1 MKTHMKTHAKTQ
13 NTFYTDD
20 RNSNVPSMTVEHRW
34 AVSDLTLIRKINLT
48 GVRILL
54 AEDSP
59 DNQKLFSRILTSA
72 GASVDIAENGAVAVD
87 KCNRPGHAYDA
98 IIMDVR
104 MPTMDGYQATR
115 MIRAYGYTGPILA
128 LTAHATPGE
137 EERCRAAGCSE
148 FHLKP
153 IDRLT
158 LLSAVE
164 RSVQSLQQSSL

>member
-1 MKTHMKTHAKTQ
+1 MKTQKMLYAHDFSSNLPPMNSHPTSETRWSVS
-13 NTFYTDD
+13 NLNRI
-20 RNSNVPSMTVEHRW
+20 RNV
-34 AVSDLTLIRKINLT
+34 NLT

-59 DNQKLFSRILTSA
+59 DNQKLFTRILASA

-87 KCNRPGHAYDA
+87 KCNGPGSAYDA

-104 MPTMDGYQATR
+104 MPTMDGYEATR
-115 MIRAYGYTGPILA
+115 LIRAYGYTGPILA

-164 RSVQSLQQSSL
+164 RSVQLFQQQAL